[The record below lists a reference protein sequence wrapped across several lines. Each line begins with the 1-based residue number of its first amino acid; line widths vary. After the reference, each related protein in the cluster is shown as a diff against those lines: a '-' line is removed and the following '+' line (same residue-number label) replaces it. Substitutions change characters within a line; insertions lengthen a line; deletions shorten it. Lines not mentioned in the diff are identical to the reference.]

1 MPPIQRRR
9 LPADDRLVD
18 HRRPGVGAGRRLL
31 HPQQDFGIFLLAGR
45 EVLQVHDAALEHQ
58 LDAQLVAAQLAGAHL
73 RRAVLHGDV
82 QRVLIDIVITLI
94 LASAAWGIFK
104 TAINRQLPYE
114 TLDALAMADGE
125 VLGTGLSRLETL
137 LPLLRK
143 FLFIAMI
150 VVVAMIVISSLG
162 INIGPLLAGAGVVG
176 IAVGFGAQTLVRDI
190 LSGIFFSSTT
200 PSASANTSMSA
211 RVRGPSSACRS
222 GR

>member
-1 MPPIQRRR
+1 MAPAATTKPPLRKETEPSGYGEVILRNGRI
-9 LPADDRLVD
+9 LL
-18 HRRPGVGAGRRLL
+18 GVVAV
-31 HPQQDFGIFLLAGR
+31 I
-45 EVLQVHDAALEHQ
+45 VLSQVWNVSLEAMASRG
-58 LDAQLVAAQLAGAHL
+58 LGTRIAESLF
-73 RRAVLHGDV
+73 
-82 QRVLIDIVITLI
+82 DIVITLI
-94 LASAAWGIFK
+94 LASAGWGILK
-104 TAINRQLPYE
+104 TAINRQLPHE
-114 TLDALAMADGE
+114 TLDALAMAAGE

-143 FLFIAMI
+143 F

-176 IAVGFGAQTLVRDI
+176 IAVGFGAQTLVRDT
-190 LSGIFFSSTT
+190 SPAFFFSSTT